1 MNNYDVTSSFTEIV
15 DTEPTQA
22 REVLAQI
29 DPMRSLADRL
39 SALGL
44 DDRAIWS
51 QTDELSYTLIWRFG
65 ADGHAKLDW
74 QITVASDGRGRTV
87 LALKLSGRGSEP
99 AARSRTLSSW
109 TLLEEL
115 AQAHTRRLA
124 RLLDDYA
131 NSDSYS
137 VAPAA
142 PLRAVV

>member
-1 MNNYDVTSSFTEIV
+1 MNPDVTSSFVQIV
-15 DTEPTQA
+15 DADREA
-22 REVLAQI
+22 AKEVLTQI

-99 AARSRTLSSW
+99 AARSRTLSNW